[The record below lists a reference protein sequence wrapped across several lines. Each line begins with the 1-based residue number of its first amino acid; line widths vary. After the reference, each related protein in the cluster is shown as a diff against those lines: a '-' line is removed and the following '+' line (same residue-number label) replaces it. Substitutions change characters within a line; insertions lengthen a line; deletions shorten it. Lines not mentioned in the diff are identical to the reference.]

1 MRFCFKSVKCQP
13 ILNHMT
19 IKLIKYGIFFMFS
32 FLSNLGFPQEK
43 ALENIELVEKFG
55 TLNGK
60 AAKSIQNT
68 ELKEIIK
75 EAKNISPKVSGI
87 HKKIKL
93 ALSSDA
99 YSKLKLQSLIVDLL
113 TAENLLPSMAGYNGF
128 PSAVAISVNKEL
140 IHNIPDKS
148 KIKPG
153 SIVTVEI
160 GASSDKAYASQ
171 TWSYLVPPI
180 DKERYELL
188 NAATLALKNGVK
200 KIIPGGKIGDI
211 GNAIQQTIE
220 SKGYNIVREYSGY
233 AMGKERIMS
242 PQILGYGKLGT
253 GPSIKP
259 GQILNIH
266 VMAIDG
272 ERNTKLHKNGWGVQA
287 KIGKN
292 SVALSTMVLVTDT
305 GYELLTSVEINEN

>member
-1 MRFCFKSVKCQP
+1 
-13 ILNHMT
+13 
-19 IKLIKYGIFFMFS
+19 MFS
-32 FLSNLGFPQEK
+32 FFSSFGFSQEK
-43 ALENIELVEKFG
+43 VLGNIELVEKFG
-55 TLNGK
+55 TLNSK

-68 ELKEIIK
+68 ELEEITE
-75 EAKNISPKVSGI
+75 EAKNISPKVSEI
-87 HKKIKL
+87 HKKINL
-93 ALSSDA
+93 ALSNGA
-99 YSKLKLQSLIVDLL
+99 YSKLQLQSLIVDQL
-113 TAENLLPSMAGYNGF
+113 TAENLLPSMAGYKGF
-128 PSAVAISVNKEL
+128 PSAVAISLNKEL

-180 DKERYELL
+180 DQERYELL

-200 KIIPGGKIGDI
+200 KVTPGGKVGDI
-211 GNAIQQTIE
+211 GNAIQQVIE
-220 SKGYNIVREYSGY
+220 SKGYNIVREYCGY

-242 PQILGYGKLGT
+242 PQILGYGKPGT
-253 GPSIKP
+253 GPSIKS

-287 KIGKN
+287 KIGEN
-292 SVALSTMVLVTDT
+292 SVALSAMVLVTDT
-305 GYELLTSVEINEN
+305 GYELLTSIDINET